1 MACWTSQV
9 KAIVKAYKGTPS
21 DFLDV
26 MQILSAPDVN
36 IETRPDEMIQ
46 NYETT
51 VWLVENGTFY
61 QSLFRGS
68 TVRFM
73 RRSPSTKTKRPPSNS
88 DP

>member
-9 KAIVKAYKGTPS
+9 KAIVKAYKGTLS
-21 DFLDV
+21 DFLDI

-51 VWLVENGTFY
+51 V
-61 QSLFRGS
+61 
-68 TVRFM
+68 
-73 RRSPSTKTKRPPSNS
+73 
-88 DP
+88 

>member
-36 IETRPDEMIQ
+36 IETRPDEVIQ

-51 VWLVENGTFY
+51 V
-61 QSLFRGS
+61 
-68 TVRFM
+68 
-73 RRSPSTKTKRPPSNS
+73 
-88 DP
+88 